1 MLILS
6 LKKELHIK
14 RDTICQDDVKKRLTS
29 AEHNII
35 FKTKCSGTKETSPV
49 LQKYAWAV
57 LPTAAFCPQIPLRA
71 MHTGYTKNK
80 AAQDYFE
87 EGLQIY

>member
-35 FKTKCSGTKETSPV
+35 FKTKCSGTKETSPI
-49 LQKYAWAV
+49 LQKYARAV
-57 LPTAAFCPQIPLRA
+57 LPSCLLPTDPTESNAHWLYKEQSSP
-71 MHTGYTKNK
+71 
-80 AAQDYFE
+80 
-87 EGLQIY
+87 GLL